1 MLRFAVCVL
10 ALSVAVPE
18 VVSATAVAAASSS
31 AKKKKRTKKRRTKKK
46 RTSSGKKR
54 TTAKKKKRR
63 TSRRSSA
70 RRPAV
75 QTLWM
80 SADSAS
86 WIHRGAKG
94 IIIYRDSLGVTRAM
108 QPCPTSAAG
117 GRGYAAAISKYAR
130 ALRPDSVRVY
140 MLMAP
145 SQGEYY
151 LPPGY
156 LSCGSEQRC
165 IAATASYLDSI
176 VTPVMADDSLR
187 AHLSEEI
194 YNRTDHH
201 WAPLGAY
208 YAAGALASAAGV
220 DYLPLSA
227 YTPRV
232 IHDYVG
238 TMYKFSGDPMVKNS
252 PEDFVYYL
260 PPGGYE
266 SEFITYTLR
275 GGKTSGESAPHRESF
290 FKDFPD
296 GSGAAYLTFMG
307 GDTRTVK
314 VTKTG
319 GTPGRR
325 LLLVKDSFGNAMAP
339 CLFGSFEEV
348 HVVDFRFFPHN
359 LAQYARRN
367 GITDMVFVNCVS
379 IALNP
384 NTAARLNAMLS
395 HNDGNTFD
403 EPAEIPE
410 EEAVEPSAPQPGDEA
425 GDTDDTD
432 ENDNTDESDDNT
444 DEDTEEDAAEE

>member
-1 MLRFAVCVL
+1 MSRFFLHIMLRFAVCVL

-18 VVSATAVAAASSS
+18 VFSAPAVAAASSS
-31 AKKKKRTKKRRTKKK
+31 AKKKKRKKKK
-46 RTSSGKKR
+46 RTSSRKKR
-54 TTAKKKKRR
+54 TAAKKKKRR
-63 TSRRSSA
+63 TSRRRSV

-108 QPCPTSAAG
+108 QPCPISATG

-151 LPPGY
+151 MPPGY

-208 YAAGALASAAGV
+208 YAAGALAAAAGV

-232 IHDYVG
+232 IRDYVG

-266 SEFITYTLR
+266 AEFITYTLR

-290 FKDFPD
+290 FRDFPD

-319 GTPGRR
+319 GTTGRR

-410 EEAVEPSAPQPGDEA
+410 EGAVEPPAPPPGDEA
-425 GDTDDTD
+425 GDAD
-432 ENDNTDESDDNT
+432 ECDDNT
-444 DEDTEEDAAEE
+444 YEDTEEDATEE